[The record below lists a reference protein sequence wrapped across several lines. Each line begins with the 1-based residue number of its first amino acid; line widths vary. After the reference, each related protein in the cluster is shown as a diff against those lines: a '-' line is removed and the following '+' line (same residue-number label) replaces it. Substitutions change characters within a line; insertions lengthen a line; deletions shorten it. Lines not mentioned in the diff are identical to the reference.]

1 MPLAFKKPRPA
12 ADQSKRLTSNAST
25 STGDSETTFSTV
37 ESPGSA
43 VQRLA
48 LLKGLQNKDELTSNP
63 RIRFR
68 KDAQGDVEHVFRMV
82 SRVLRLLIQLGRAR
96 TDACHDWQG
105 DAVEPRGL
113 ELKSWLARGMESPPW
128 EWHARARERRIGT
141 LLSRPPRRQRA
152 TGQATSARHY
162 IGWHQGDNGLWRR
175 VEDVCLLS

>member
-105 DAVEPRGL
+105 DAVEPSGM
-113 ELKSWLARGMESPPW
+113 ELKSWLAGGMESPRAQDR
-128 EWHARARERRIGT
+128 HASVASAAPPASHWSGHERTT
-141 LLSRPPRRQRA
+141 LYWVAP
-152 TGQATSARHY
+152 G
-162 IGWHQGDNGLWRR
+162 
-175 VEDVCLLS
+175 